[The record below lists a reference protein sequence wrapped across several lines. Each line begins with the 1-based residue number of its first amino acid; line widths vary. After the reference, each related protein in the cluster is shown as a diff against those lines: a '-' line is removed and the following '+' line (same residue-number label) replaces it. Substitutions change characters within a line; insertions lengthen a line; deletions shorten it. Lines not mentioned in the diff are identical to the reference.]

1 MGKTILP
8 LLFLL
13 AMATSCFADS
23 LVITYRSGHV
33 QTVQLDEPVGTI
45 TGTEY
50 RSPAPFTPPPA
61 PDAKAAPPSAEP
73 KVEQKQNQPPGK
85 PAVKFKWA
93 PPRSE

>member
-1 MGKTILP
+1 MRKTILP

-13 AMATSCFADS
+13 AMTTSCFADS
-23 LVITYRSGHV
+23 LVITYRSGNV
-33 QTVQLDEPVGTI
+33 QTVQLDEPVGAI
-45 TGTEY
+45 TSTEY

-61 PDAKAAPPSAEP
+61 PDAKAPPAAEP
-73 KVEQKQNQPPGK
+73 KVEQKRNQSSGK